1 MRREA
6 CRVSVVVTSYN
17 QKALLEQALDSVLA
31 QTVPAHE
38 ILVADDGSQ
47 DGSPEL
53 IRDYMTRHPRLVQ
66 GVFQARNV
74 GLPRNRNAALRR
86 VTGNYVA
93 ILDGDDLFLP
103 VKIERELDT
112 LAAHPEARVVYSN
125 YYACDAN
132 ARPLRTRFTG
142 AQPSGDVFVYVATGA
157 FGLLRSMLIEYETL
171 RRVGFMDETFEN
183 YDGYELTVRLAK
195 HVPFAYCPEPLVKKR
210 AHPGSRSKHIQPAV
224 HLKRMRDLF
233 AKIEPL
239 LADMPAAERRTIE
252 RPWRSR
258 IDFARRR
265 QVAAEGRRV
274 RALALEVWARLRG
287 YS

>member
-1 MRREA
+1 MKRDEY
-6 CRVSVVVTSYN
+6 RVSVVVTSYN
-17 QKALLEQALDSVLA
+17 HKALLTPALDSVLA
-31 QTVPAHE
+31 QTVRAHE
-38 ILVADDGSQ
+38 ILVADDGSH

-53 IRDYMTRHPRLVQ
+53 IRDYMARYPGLVK
-66 GVFQARNV
+66 GVFQGKNV
-74 GLPRNRNAALRR
+74 GLPRNRNAALRE

-112 LAAHPEARVVYSN
+112 LAAHPEARAVYSN
-125 YYACDAN
+125 YYACDAD

-142 AQPSGDVFVYVATGA
+142 PQPSGDVFVYVATGA

-195 HVPFAYCPEPLVKKR
+195 LVPFAYCPEPLVRKR

-224 HLKRMRDLF
+224 HLKRMQDLF
-233 AKIEPL
+233 AKIAPL
-239 LADMPAAERRTIE
+239 LADLPAAQRRTIE
-252 RPWRSR
+252 HQWGGR

-265 QVAAEGRRV
+265 RVAGEGRRV

-287 YS
+287 YP